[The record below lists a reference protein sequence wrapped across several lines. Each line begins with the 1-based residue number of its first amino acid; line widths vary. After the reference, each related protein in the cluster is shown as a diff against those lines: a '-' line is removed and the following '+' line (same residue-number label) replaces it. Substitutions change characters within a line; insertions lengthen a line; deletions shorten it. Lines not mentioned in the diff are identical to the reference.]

1 MRHLP
6 QHRVMHYP
14 LRCPLHR
21 SSLTRQRGSL
31 PCSDH
36 HGSHSTCA
44 LCIYEASLP
53 VNNNC
58 SGNSVTIFGQLLMEH
73 QATNNIMP
81 VLVGTYKSASYQ
93 VNRSIHVGG
102 GFSDTEC
109 GALQRS
115 HDLGSV
121 AILNLRQKFRKIDG
135 WQCCEYPNHTN
146 DTQNMPRA
154 GNNQIKIYP
163 RAFPRQRHQ
172 PSAAHHSLNIFT
184 FGFLL
189 TVKNTSQCVTPET
202 DDNFPNVRSTFRLT

>member
-36 HGSHSTCA
+36 RGSHSTCA
-44 LCIYEASLP
+44 LCTYEASLP

-58 SGNSVTIFGQLLMEH
+58 SGISITIFGQLLMDH
-73 QATNNIMP
+73 QATSNIMP

-121 AILNLRQKFRKIDG
+121 AILNLRQKFRKMDG
-135 WQCCEYPNHTN
+135 WQCCIHTIPK
-146 DTQNMPRA
+146 TCRGQEIIRSKYIRA
-154 GNNQIKIYP
+154 PSPVKDINYLQLIIHSIYLP
-163 RAFPRQRHQ
+163 LD
-172 PSAAHHSLNIFT
+172 S
-184 FGFLL
+184 
-189 TVKNTSQCVTPET
+189 C
-202 DDNFPNVRSTFRLT
+202 